1 METFKLKCTFTI
13 VHTVYAENLVEAKGV
28 VKGMAVVQ
36 LPGFKLERI
45 DLMKSDIKVIPK
57 EENP

>member
-1 METFKLKCTFTI
+1 MTETFKLKCTFT
-13 VHTVYAENLVEAKGV
+13 VEHTVYAENLVEAKGI

-45 DLMKSDIKVIPK
+45 DPMKLDVKIAKKAP
-57 EENP
+57 